1 MTENLRNNT
10 FYTKA
15 KWITFILFI
24 LLIAWGIVSPISIAE
39 ISGFQSRNEFIN
51 FLSDTTLVYQLN
63 YVLATLMTFFTVAM
77 FSALY
82 LDAKSTLPLES
93 NIGIL
98 FVPIYA
104 IANIIVYGSQISIV
118 PEIIKNLELS
128 NNMILDHWVFQ
139 LIQSVHGSIFNIVNS
154 FAYAV
159 LGIPCIC
166 FAISLYRKNRMG
178 KIAAIL
184 LVLTAVSSVLGFIGA
199 NIYSETLI
207 EGMRA
212 SSFIFIMA
220 VLFIFLHY
228 IEMEKELKRV
238 EKSRTVQTVQF
249 EEN

>member
-1 MTENLRNNT
+1 MAEIQKKE

-15 KWITFILFI
+15 KWITFILFL

-39 ISGFQSRNEFIN
+39 ISGFKTRKEFIQ
-51 FLSDTTLVYQLN
+51 FLSDTTLLYQLN
-63 YVLATLMTFFTVAM
+63 YVLATLMTFFSVAM

-82 LDAKSTLPLES
+82 LESRQEMPLES
-93 NIGIL
+93 HIGIL
-98 FVPIYA
+98 FVPMYA
-104 IANIIVYGSQISIV
+104 ITNIIVYGSQISIV

-139 LIQSVHGSIFNIVNS
+139 MLQSVHGSIFNIVNS

-166 FAISLYRKNRMG
+166 FAIALFKKNMMG
-178 KIAAIL
+178 KIAAVL
-184 LVLTAVSSVLGFIGA
+184 LTLTTIASSIGFIGA
-199 NIYSETLI
+199 NIYSDTLI
-207 EGMRA
+207 EGIRI
-212 SSFIFIMA
+212 SSLIFIFA

-228 IEMEKELKRV
+228 VETERKLKHAKDN
-238 EKSRTVQTVQF
+238 EPLQTVQF